1 MNTKLLEAIY
11 ESALDG
17 EITAEQC
24 QAMEDILMT
33 ESVPDKVSKVK
44 KKLDSV
50 VALNSDEYVTKYIK
64 DNYDEFV
71 KGVEILEKEPSQFTS
86 SQIKTL
92 NKMNKIAMV
101 SLLLSIPT
109 FGISTFVGMI
119 YDVYV
124 WIVSSLSN
132 KQRLKD
138 NKEIYQSLCDVENN
152 LNKIIS
158 SKKLDKDNN
167 EKFESLIKKI
177 QMAKKEYEKDIDD
190 VDK

>member
-17 EITAEQC
+17 EITKEQC
-24 QAMEDILMT
+24 DALEEIVMQ
-33 ESVPDKVSKVK
+33 ESVPDKVAKVK

-50 VALNSDEYVTKYIK
+50 VALDSDEYLTKYIK

-71 KGVEILEKEPSQFTS
+71 KGVEILEKEPAQFTS

-92 NKMNKIAMV
+92 NKLNKISMMSV
-101 SLLLSIPT
+101 LLSLPT
-109 FGISTFVGMI
+109 LGFSGLGFI
-119 YDVYV
+119 YEIYV
-124 WIVSSLSN
+124 WIVSALSN
-132 KQRLKD
+132 KKRLKE
-138 NKEIYQSLCDVENN
+138 NKEIYQSLCEVEKN
-152 LNKIIS
+152 LTKISS

-190 VDK
+190 ID